1 MNPIS
6 IKTPHPD
13 AICICHRIVYPQ
25 FSLARKTPQEGEKVV
40 EIDGLIV
47 P

>member
-6 IKTPHPD
+6 IEIPHPA

-25 FSLARKTPQEGEKVV
+25 LSLARKTPQEAEKVV